1 MAIQLEYKYMFNF
14 AGIFPSAMTSPPSS
28 FKYSYLKDFWINP
41 RFDYPAQLHVNG
53 VGSECEIKGLPPGN
67 TTWSF
72 CCNCWEQ
79 ECRTRVSGICFLG
92 SDTSPQYL
100 AYTEYEIGFYVAPNS
115 WDWYSVC
122 QGRSETNFT
131 KVKGGERAE
140 KSRVKSVA
148 AYGGRLLAT
157 ASDAGLVKLWSFKKA
172 KQTK

>member
-1 MAIQLEYKYMFNF
+1 MAIQLKYKCMFNF
-14 AGIFPSAMTSPPSS
+14 AGMFPSAMTSPPSS

-41 RFDYPAQLHVNG
+41 RFDYPALLRVNG
-53 VGSECEIKGLPPGN
+53 VKSEIKGLPPGDSDWN
-67 TTWSF
+67 FS
-72 CCNCWEQ
+72 CNCGKQ
-79 ECRTRVSGICFLG
+79 YCRASLSGVCFLG